1 LSRPFSSART
11 PPPPT
16 SSAGT
21 GIKLQREMQDMV
33 SSDAGLQGTQFRQII
48 ALGGESENSRKKV
61 KRVERRLLETEA
73 GDVKVGDVEMLVR
86 ELRRVV
92 VALDE
97 LGGFEDS

>member
-11 PPPPT
+11 PPPAVP
-16 SSAGT
+16 GP
-21 GIKLQREMQDMV
+21 GIKVQREMQDMV
-33 SSDAGLQGTQFRQII
+33 SSEAGLQGTQFRQII

-61 KRVERRLLETEA
+61 RRVERRLLETEA
-73 GDVKVGDVEMLVR
+73 GDVRVGDVEMLVR

-97 LGGFEDS
+97 LGGFED